1 MSHRE
6 RHVDNVKPS
15 RAHTTRG
22 NEHPFRICAIIA
34 LSAATALLGGCETR
48 LDVDAP
54 APAMMADTDTLP
66 SLPTSTLDIPL
77 TYDLSPVVAAL
88 EKAVPKKFGNI
99 KERKQLANKRMAVAF
114 EAVRDPFSVSL
125 NGQTAYIS
133 AVVHYEG
140 QGWYKAPIVPE
151 VSGSCGIDGVKPRAR
166 ITIASDLRI
175 SQDWRL
181 RGKTRVARVEPYS
194 TDVRDQCRVTV
205 FNINVTDR
213 VIDATKSALE
223 AKRPM
228 IDQKIASLDIRFRFE
243 GWWHL
248 LEQPIPLTDSVWLTI
263 NPSAVRMGENVG
275 VKKTLVTALGFSA
288 SPRVVTGPKPIVPET
303 PLPPLYPEAVGDG
316 LHILLEGVVGYDVA
330 SDLLRKHLVGQK
342 FDKAGQTFVVK
353 DARMFGIGGG
363 KLALELR
370 FSGGANGRV
379 YLVGT
384 PRYDPST
391 NELYVPDLDY
401 DVGSAGLLV
410 KGVEWVK
417 HDDVRDFIRSQARW
431 SIGNVMGLGR
441 EQLVKG
447 LNRDLAPGVHLAAEV
462 KQVQGLSVH
471 PRRTDIRLRAQADAN
486 ARLTVKQGQ

>member
-1 MSHRE
+1 VKLVRS
-6 RHVDNVKPS
+6 DTTWNV
-15 RAHTTRG
+15 RQT
-22 NEHPFRICAIIA
+22 FRSVIIGGTLA
-34 LSAATALLGGCETR
+34 FVASLAACDAK

-54 APAMMADTDTLP
+54 PPAMMADSDTLP

-88 EKAVPKKFGNI
+88 EKAVPRKFGDI
-99 KERKQLANKRMAVAF
+99 QQRKELSNKRMAVAF
-114 EAVRDPFSVSL
+114 EATRDPFSVSL

-140 QGWYKAPIVPE
+140 QGFYKPPVVRE

-175 SQDWRL
+175 NPDWHL
-181 RGKTRVARVEPYS
+181 RGKTRVATVEPYS
-194 TDVRDQCRVTV
+194 TGTRDQCRVTV
-205 FNINVTDR
+205 FNVNVTDR
-213 VIDATKSALE
+213 VIDATKNALE

-228 IDQKIASLDIRFRFE
+228 IDQKIASLDIRSRFE

-263 NPSAVRMGENVG
+263 NPSAVRMGQNVG

-288 SPRVVTGPKPIVPET
+288 SPRVMTGRKPSVVPT
-303 PLPPLYPEAVGDG
+303 PLPPLYPAAVGDG
-316 LHILLEGVVGYDVA
+316 LHILLEGVIGYDVA
-330 SDLLRKHLVGQK
+330 SDLLQKHLVGKK
-342 FDKAGQTFVVK
+342 FEKAGRSFEVK
-353 DARMFGIGGG
+353 DARLFGIGGG

-370 FSGGANGRV
+370 FVGGANGRI

-410 KGVEWVK
+410 SGVEWLK

-431 SIGNVMGLGR
+431 SIGNVMGQGR
-441 EQLVKG
+441 EQLFKG
-447 LNRDLAPGVHLAAEV
+447 LNRDLAPGVHLAADV
-462 KQVQGLSVH
+462 TQVQGLSVH
-471 PRRTDIRLRAQADAN
+471 PRRTNIRLRAQADAI

>member
-1 MSHRE
+1 LFLPA
-6 RHVDNVKPS
+6 V
-15 RAHTTRG
+15 
-22 NEHPFRICAIIA
+22 
-34 LSAATALLGGCETR
+34 AAGFLAGCDAK

-54 APAMMADTDTLP
+54 APAMMADSDTLP

-77 TYDLSPVVAAL
+77 TYDLTPVVTAL
-88 EKAVPKKFGNI
+88 EKAVPRKFGNI

-125 NGQTAYIS
+125 NGQTAYIT
-133 AVVHYEG
+133 AVVHYAG
-140 QGWYKAPIVPE
+140 QGFYKAPIVPE
-151 VSGSCGIDGVKPRAR
+151 VSGSCGIGGVKPRAK

-175 SQDWRL
+175 SPDWRL

-194 TDVRDQCRVTV
+194 NETKDQCRVTV

-213 VIDATKSALE
+213 VIDATKNALT
-223 AKRPM
+223 AKQSM
-228 IDQKIASLDIRFRFE
+228 IDQRIASLDIRSRFE
-243 GWWHL
+243 NWWHL
-248 LEQPIPLTDSVWLTI
+248 LEKPIPLTDSVWLTI

-288 SPRVVTGPKPIVPET
+288 SPRVVTGPMPTVVPT
-303 PLPPLYPEAVGDG
+303 PLPPLYPAAVGNG
-316 LHILLEGVVGYDVA
+316 LHILLEGVIGYDLA
-330 SDLLRKHLVGQK
+330 TRLLKDHIVGKK
-342 FDKAGQTFVVK
+342 FEKAGRTFLVK
-353 DARMFGIGGG
+353 DARLFGIGGG

-379 YLVGT
+379 YFVGT

-391 NELYVPDLDY
+391 NELFVPDLDY

-410 KGVEWVK
+410 KGVEWIK
-417 HDDVRDFIRSQARW
+417 HDDVREFIRSQARW
-431 SIGNVMGLGR
+431 SIGNVMSLGR
-441 EQLVKG
+441 EQLLKG
-447 LNRDLAPGVHLAAEV
+447 LNRDLAPGVHLTAEV

-471 PRRTDIRLRAQADAN
+471 PRRAHIRLRAQADAV

>member
-1 MSHRE
+1 LFLPA
-6 RHVDNVKPS
+6 V
-15 RAHTTRG
+15 
-22 NEHPFRICAIIA
+22 
-34 LSAATALLGGCETR
+34 AAGFLAGCDAK

-54 APAMMADTDTLP
+54 APAMMADSDTLP

-77 TYDLSPVVAAL
+77 TYDLTPVVTAL
-88 EKAVPKKFGNI
+88 EKAVPRKFGNI

-125 NGQTAYIS
+125 NGQTAYIT
-133 AVVHYEG
+133 AVVHYAG
-140 QGWYKAPIVPE
+140 QGFYKAPIVPE
-151 VSGSCGIDGVKPRAR
+151 VSGSCGIEGVKPRAK

-175 SQDWRL
+175 SPDWRL

-194 TDVRDQCRVTV
+194 NETKDQCRVTV

-213 VIDATKSALE
+213 VIDATKNALT
-223 AKRPM
+223 AKQSM
-228 IDQKIASLDIRFRFE
+228 IDQRIASLDIRSRFE
-243 GWWHL
+243 NWWHL
-248 LEQPIPLTDSVWLTI
+248 LEKPIPLTDSVWLTI

-288 SPRVVTGPKPIVPET
+288 SPRVVTGPMPTVVPT
-303 PLPPLYPEAVGDG
+303 PLPPLYPAAVGNG
-316 LHILLEGVVGYDVA
+316 LHILLEGVIGYDLA
-330 SDLLRKHLVGQK
+330 TRLLKDHIVGKK
-342 FDKAGQTFVVK
+342 FEKAGRTFLVK
-353 DARMFGIGGG
+353 DARLFGIGGG

-379 YLVGT
+379 YFVGT

-410 KGVEWVK
+410 KGVEWIK
-417 HDDVRDFIRSQARW
+417 HDDVREFIRSQARW
-431 SIGNVMGLGR
+431 SIGDVMSLGR
-441 EQLVKG
+441 EQLLKG
-447 LNRDLAPGVHLAAEV
+447 LNRDLAPGVHLTAEV

-471 PRRTDIRLRAQADAN
+471 PRRAHIRLRAQADAV

>member
-1 MSHRE
+1 LFLPA
-6 RHVDNVKPS
+6 V
-15 RAHTTRG
+15 
-22 NEHPFRICAIIA
+22 
-34 LSAATALLGGCETR
+34 AAGFLAGCDAK

-54 APAMMADTDTLP
+54 APAMMADSDTLP

-77 TYDLSPVVAAL
+77 TYDLTPVVTAL
-88 EKAVPKKFGNI
+88 EKAVPRKFGNI

-125 NGQTAYIS
+125 NGQTAYIT
-133 AVVHYEG
+133 AVVHYAG
-140 QGWYKAPIVPE
+140 QGFYKAPIVPE
-151 VSGSCGIDGVKPRAR
+151 VSGSCGIGGVKPRAK

-175 SQDWRL
+175 SPDWRL

-194 TDVRDQCRVTV
+194 NETKDQCRVTV

-213 VIDATKSALE
+213 VIDATKNALT
-223 AKRPM
+223 AKQSM
-228 IDQKIASLDIRFRFE
+228 IDQRIASLDIRSRFE
-243 GWWHL
+243 NWWHL
-248 LEQPIPLTDSVWLTI
+248 LEKPIPLTDSVWLTI

-288 SPRVVTGPKPIVPET
+288 SPRVVTGPMPTVVPT
-303 PLPPLYPEAVGDG
+303 PLPPLYPAAVGNG
-316 LHILLEGVVGYDVA
+316 LHILLEGVIGYDLA
-330 SDLLRKHLVGQK
+330 TRLLKDHIVGKK
-342 FDKAGQTFVVK
+342 FEKAGRTFLVK
-353 DARMFGIGGG
+353 DARLFGIGGG

-379 YLVGT
+379 YFVGT

-410 KGVEWVK
+410 KGVEWIK
-417 HDDVRDFIRSQARW
+417 HDDVREFIRSQARW
-431 SIGNVMGLGR
+431 SIGDVMSLGR
-441 EQLVKG
+441 EQLLKG
-447 LNRDLAPGVHLAAEV
+447 LNRDLAPGVHLTAEV

-471 PRRTDIRLRAQADAN
+471 PRRAHIRLRAQADAV

>member
-1 MSHRE
+1 LFLPA
-6 RHVDNVKPS
+6 V
-15 RAHTTRG
+15 
-22 NEHPFRICAIIA
+22 
-34 LSAATALLGGCETR
+34 AAGFLAGCDAK

-54 APAMMADTDTLP
+54 APAMMADSDTLP

-77 TYDLSPVVAAL
+77 TYDLTPVVTAL
-88 EKAVPKKFGNI
+88 EKAVPRKFGNI

-125 NGQTAYIS
+125 NGQTAYIT
-133 AVVHYEG
+133 AVVHYAG
-140 QGWYKAPIVPE
+140 QGFYKAPIVPE
-151 VSGSCGIDGVKPRAR
+151 VSGSCGIEGVKPRAK

-175 SQDWRL
+175 SPDWRL

-194 TDVRDQCRVTV
+194 NETKDQCRVTV

-213 VIDATKSALE
+213 VIDATKNALT
-223 AKRPM
+223 AKQSM
-228 IDQKIASLDIRFRFE
+228 IDQRIASLDIRSRFE
-243 GWWHL
+243 NWWHL
-248 LEQPIPLTDSVWLTI
+248 LEKPIPLTDSVWLTI

-288 SPRVVTGPKPIVPET
+288 SPRVVTGPMPTVVPT
-303 PLPPLYPEAVGDG
+303 PLPPLYPAAVGNG
-316 LHILLEGVVGYDVA
+316 LHILLEGVIGYDLA
-330 SDLLRKHLVGQK
+330 TRLLKDHIVGKK
-342 FDKAGQTFVVK
+342 FEKAGRTFLVK
-353 DARMFGIGGG
+353 DARLFGIGGG

-379 YLVGT
+379 YFVGT

-391 NELYVPDLDY
+391 NELFVPDLDY

-410 KGVEWVK
+410 KGVEWIK
-417 HDDVRDFIRSQARW
+417 HDDVREFIRSQARW
-431 SIGNVMGLGR
+431 SIGNVMSLGR
-441 EQLVKG
+441 EQLLKG
-447 LNRDLAPGVHLAAEV
+447 LNRDLAPGVHLTAEV

-471 PRRTDIRLRAQADAN
+471 PRRAHIRLRAQADAV

>member
-1 MSHRE
+1 MKS
-6 RHVDNVKPS
+6 S
-15 RAHTTRG
+15 RTYTTHGDRCA
-22 NEHPFRICAIIA
+22 FRFAASFA
-34 LSAATALLGGCETR
+34 LAVATALLAGCDTK

-54 APAMMADTDTLP
+54 APAMMADADTLP

-99 KERKQLANKRMAVAF
+99 KERKQLDNKRMAVAF

-133 AVVHYEG
+133 AVVHYAG
-140 QGWYKAPIVPE
+140 QGFYKPPVVRE

-166 ITIASDLRI
+166 ITLASDLRI
-175 SQDWRL
+175 NPDWHL

-194 TDVRDQCRVTV
+194 NETTDQCRVTV

-213 VIDATKSALE
+213 VIDATKNALI
-223 AKRPM
+223 AKETL
-228 IDQKIASLDIRFRFE
+228 IDKRIASLDIKSRFE

-248 LEQPIPLTDSVWLTI
+248 LEKPIPLTDSVWLTI
-263 NPSAVRMGENVG
+263 NPSAVRMGQNVG

-288 SPRVVTGPKPIVPET
+288 SPRVVTGRMPSVTPT
-303 PLPPLYPEAVGDG
+303 PLPPLYPAAVGDG
-316 LHILLEGVVGYDVA
+316 LHILMEGVIGYDLA
-330 SDLLRKHLVGQK
+330 TDLLKKHIVGKK
-342 FDKAGQTFVVK
+342 FDKAGRTFEVK
-353 DARMFGIGGG
+353 GARLFGIGGG

-379 YLVGT
+379 YFVGT
-384 PRYDPST
+384 PRYDAST

-431 SIGNVMGLGR
+431 SIGDVMGQGR

-447 LNRDLAPGVHLAAEV
+447 LNRDLAPGVHLAADV

-471 PRRTDIRLRAQADAN
+471 PRRANIRLRAQADAV
-486 ARLTVKQGQ
+486 ARLTVKQGK

>member
-1 MSHRE
+1 LFLPA
-6 RHVDNVKPS
+6 V
-15 RAHTTRG
+15 
-22 NEHPFRICAIIA
+22 
-34 LSAATALLGGCETR
+34 AAGFLAGCDAK

-54 APAMMADTDTLP
+54 APAMMADSDTLP

-77 TYDLSPVVAAL
+77 TYDLTPVVTAL
-88 EKAVPKKFGNI
+88 EKAVPRKFGNI

-125 NGQTAYIS
+125 NGQTAYIT
-133 AVVHYEG
+133 AVVHYAG
-140 QGWYKAPIVPE
+140 QGFYKAPIVPE
-151 VSGSCGIDGVKPRAR
+151 VSGSCGIEGVKPRAK

-175 SQDWRL
+175 SPDWRL

-194 TDVRDQCRVTV
+194 NETKDQCRVTV

-213 VIDATKSALE
+213 VIDATKNALT
-223 AKRPM
+223 AKQSM
-228 IDQKIASLDIRFRFE
+228 IDQRIASLDIRSRFE
-243 GWWHL
+243 NWWHL
-248 LEQPIPLTDSVWLTI
+248 LEKPIPLTDSVWLTI

-288 SPRVVTGPKPIVPET
+288 SPRVVTGPMPTVVPT
-303 PLPPLYPEAVGDG
+303 PLPPLYPAAVGNG
-316 LHILLEGVVGYDVA
+316 LHILLEGVIGYDLA
-330 SDLLRKHLVGQK
+330 TRLLKDHIVGKK
-342 FDKAGQTFVVK
+342 FEKAGRTFLVK
-353 DARMFGIGGG
+353 DARLFGIGGG

-379 YLVGT
+379 YFVGT

-391 NELYVPDLDY
+391 NELFVPDLDY

-410 KGVEWVK
+410 KGVEWIK
-417 HDDVRDFIRSQARW
+417 HDDVREFIRSQARW
-431 SIGNVMGLGR
+431 SIGDVMSLGR
-441 EQLVKG
+441 EQLLKG
-447 LNRDLAPGVHLAAEV
+447 LNRDLAPGVHLTAEV

-471 PRRTDIRLRAQADAN
+471 PRRAHIRLRAQADAV

>member
-1 MSHRE
+1 LFLPA
-6 RHVDNVKPS
+6 V
-15 RAHTTRG
+15 
-22 NEHPFRICAIIA
+22 
-34 LSAATALLGGCETR
+34 AAGFLAGCDAK

-54 APAMMADTDTLP
+54 APAMMADSDTLP

-77 TYDLSPVVAAL
+77 TYDLTPVVTAL
-88 EKAVPKKFGNI
+88 EKAVPRKFGNI

-125 NGQTAYIS
+125 NGQTAYIT
-133 AVVHYEG
+133 AVVHYAG
-140 QGWYKAPIVPE
+140 QGFYKAPIVPE
-151 VSGSCGIDGVKPRAR
+151 VSGSCGIGGVKPRAK

-175 SQDWRL
+175 SPDWRL

-194 TDVRDQCRVTV
+194 NETKDQCRVTV

-213 VIDATKSALE
+213 VIDATKNALT
-223 AKRPM
+223 AKQSM
-228 IDQKIASLDIRFRFE
+228 IDQRIASLDIRSRFE
-243 GWWHL
+243 NWWHL
-248 LEQPIPLTDSVWLTI
+248 LEKPIPLTDSVWLTI

-288 SPRVVTGPKPIVPET
+288 SPRVVTGPMPTVVPT
-303 PLPPLYPEAVGDG
+303 PLPPLYPAAVGNG
-316 LHILLEGVVGYDVA
+316 LHILLEGVIGYDLA
-330 SDLLRKHLVGQK
+330 TRLLKDHIVGKK
-342 FDKAGQTFVVK
+342 FEKAGRTFLVK
-353 DARMFGIGGG
+353 DARLFGIGGG

-379 YLVGT
+379 YFVGT

-410 KGVEWVK
+410 KGVEWIK
-417 HDDVRDFIRSQARW
+417 HDDVREFIRSQARW
-431 SIGNVMGLGR
+431 SIGNVMSLGR
-441 EQLVKG
+441 EQLLKG
-447 LNRDLAPGVHLAAEV
+447 LNRDLAPGVHLTAEV

-471 PRRTDIRLRAQADAN
+471 PRRAHIRLRAQADAV